1 MRRSDNKENN
11 QQRKGQQAMEEQ
23 KIMKVK
29 HFTMQN
35 VKGVNLFDYEFP
47 LSGVTTLGGRN
58 NQGKTSVLNG
68 MQYAAGG
75 ETYRPTNYHKDDTAE
90 ESFLRMVFSN
100 GIIAQRV
107 GDSADLKVYDENGKL
122 SRQRLLDQFI
132 TKFALD
138 LPKFLNGSDKDR
150 AEILLKALHIEDKV
164 ETLDAAIQSEYEERT
179 IIGRIRDQKRKAG
192 KEMPFHEGVPEE
204 ELSPSDILARMQ
216 EVNVRNAK
224 IQAAKQELDKNNADL
239 IRLVE
244 AGEKIDAAL
253 AKVDGET
260 VSLCEKVDADCKTK
274 VASIEEQIRKLQ
286 DSIKAAQEFAVSHKA
301 QIRKSAEENKKA
313 LSGQKTENDKAVDAL
328 TDKIA
333 SAEMQ
338 DFTLEDTSSFQ
349 REIDEVE
356 NTNVKVRENIARAK
370 VLKEADEQALKYDE
384 KTAVIEDL
392 RKQKDALLQGAGLPY
407 PGLSVENKVVTL
419 NGKAW
424 DCMSESMK
432 IRVGCAIVMRINPS
446 CKFMFVDKLEQ
457 LDPESLAELD
467 QFAKDHDIQI
477 IGTRVT
483 TNPDDCTIIIKNGY
497 IEGMENHMAE
507 IPKIVRRGKG
517 EKKGDAE
524 KSTDVAKEATPA
536 TEELPDT
543 PVIKAA
549 YAGMETDAMKR
560 ARELL
565 ARKRQQIIGGG
576 ESTVEG

>member
-1 MRRSDNKENN
+1 
-11 QQRKGQQAMEEQ
+11 MEEQ
-23 KIMKVK
+23 KVMKVK

-47 LSGVTTLGGRN
+47 LSGATVIGGRN
-58 NQGKTSVLNG
+58 NQGKTSIING
-68 MQYAAGG
+68 MQYTAGG
-75 ETYRPTNYHKDDTAE
+75 EAYRPTNYHKDDTAE

-328 TDKIA
+328 TEKIA

-524 KSTDVAKEATPA
+524 KATDVAKEATTA

-549 YAGMETDAMKR
+549 YAGTETDAMKR

>member
-1 MRRSDNKENN
+1 MD
-11 QQRKGQQAMEEQ
+11 EQ
-23 KIMKVK
+23 KVMKVK

-47 LSGVTTLGGRN
+47 LSGATVLGGKN

-68 MQYAAGG
+68 MQYTVGG
-75 ETYRPTNYHKDDTAE
+75 ETYRPSNYHKDDTTE
-90 ESFLRMVFSN
+90 ESLLRMVFSN
-100 GIIAQRV
+100 GIVAQRI
-107 GDSADLKVYDENGKL
+107 GDSADLKVYDENGKVA
-122 SRQRLLDQFI
+122 RQKLLDQFI

-150 AEILLKALHIEDKV
+150 ADILLKALHLEDEV
-164 ETLDAAIQSEYEERT
+164 NRLDDEIASEYEDRT
-179 IIGRIRDQKRKAG
+179 IIGRIRDQKKKAG
-192 KEMPFHEGVPEE
+192 KEMSFHEGVPETE
-204 ELSPSDILARMQ
+204 ISPSDILARMQ

-224 IQAAKQELDKNNADL
+224 IEAAKQELDKHNADL
-239 IRLVE
+239 VRLIE
-244 AGEKIDAAL
+244 TGEKIEAAIS
-253 AKVDGET
+253 KVDGET
-260 VSLCEKVDADCKTK
+260 KSLCNKVDEDCKAK

-286 DSIKAAQEFAVSHKA
+286 ESIQAANAFAVSHKE
-301 QIRKSAEENKKA
+301 QIVKSAETNKDA
-313 LSGQKTENDKAVDAL
+313 LSRQKMENDKAVEEL
-328 TDKIA
+328 SDKIA
-333 SAEMQ
+333 AAETQ
-338 DFTLEDTSSFQ
+338 DFTLEDTTTFQ
-349 REIDEVE
+349 RELDAVE
-356 NTNVKVRENIARAK
+356 DTNIKVRENIARAK

-457 LDPESLAELD
+457 LDSDSLAELD

-483 TNPDDCTIIIKNGY
+483 TDPDDCTIIIKNGY

-507 IPKIVRRGKG
+507 IPKIVRRGNK
-517 EKKGDAE
+517 
-524 KSTDVAKEATPA
+524 ATNKA
-536 TEELPDT
+536 TETAATADAIEDKPES
-543 PVIKAA
+543 PVIAA
-549 YAGMETDAMKR
+549 ALAGTETDAQKR
-560 ARELL
+560 AKEIL
-565 ARKRQQIIGGG
+565 ARKRKQIMEAT
-576 ESTVEG
+576 ESTIEG

>member
-1 MRRSDNKENN
+1 MD
-11 QQRKGQQAMEEQ
+11 EQ
-23 KIMKVK
+23 KVMKVK

-47 LSGVTTLGGRN
+47 LSGATVLGGKN

-68 MQYAAGG
+68 MQYTVGG
-75 ETYRPTNYHKDDTAE
+75 ETYRPSNYHKDDTTE
-90 ESFLRMVFSN
+90 ESLLRMVFSN
-100 GIIAQRV
+100 GIVAQRI
-107 GDSADLKVYDENGKL
+107 GDSADLKVYDENGKVA
-122 SRQRLLDQFI
+122 RQKLLDQFI

-150 AEILLKALHIEDKV
+150 ADILLKALHLEDEV
-164 ETLDAAIQSEYEERT
+164 NRLDDEIASEYEDRT
-179 IIGRIRDQKRKAG
+179 IIGRIRDQKKKAG
-192 KEMPFHEGVPEE
+192 KEMPFHEGVPETE
-204 ELSPSDILARMQ
+204 ISPSDILARMQ

-224 IQAAKQELDKNNADL
+224 IEAAKQELDKHNADL
-239 IRLVE
+239 VRLIE
-244 AGEKIDAAL
+244 TGEKIEAAIS
-253 AKVDGET
+253 KVDGET
-260 VSLCEKVDADCKTK
+260 KSLCDKVDEDCKAK

-286 DSIKAAQEFAVSHKA
+286 ESIQAANAFAVSHKD
-301 QIRKSAEENKKA
+301 QIVKSAETNKDA
-313 LSGQKTENDKAVDAL
+313 LSRQKMENDKAVEEL
-328 TDKIA
+328 SDKIA
-333 SAEMQ
+333 AAETQ
-338 DFTLEDTSSFQ
+338 DFTLEDTTTFQ
-349 REIDEVE
+349 RELDAVE
-356 NTNVKVRENIARAK
+356 DTNIKVRENIARAK

-457 LDPESLAELD
+457 LDSDSLAELD

-483 TNPDDCTIIIKNGY
+483 TDPDDCTIIIKNGY

-507 IPKIVRRGKG
+507 IPKIVRRGNK
-517 EKKGDAE
+517 
-524 KSTDVAKEATPA
+524 ATNKA
-536 TEELPDT
+536 TETTATADAIEDKPES
-543 PVIKAA
+543 PVIAA
-549 YAGMETDAMKR
+549 ALAGTETDAQKR
-560 ARELL
+560 AKEIL
-565 ARKRQQIIGGG
+565 ARKRKQIMEAT
-576 ESTVEG
+576 ESTIEG